1 MTSKFVDKR
10 NSLLERSETK
20 SQNEVDK
27 HLVDNRGLDV
37 AREIQWTDGC
47 SSQYKSRTPLM
58 DIAYTG
64 SDFDVES
71 V

>member
-1 MTSKFVDKR
+1 MIAHAVNVFT
-10 NSLLERSETK
+10 NAAT
-20 SQNEVDK
+20 K

-47 SSQYKSRTPLM
+47 SSHYKSRTPLM